1 MSTTI
6 REGDWLRFQTEDDP
20 GLIIEGTVI
29 NREGRPDW
37 LWIGEHSGHIVANAD
52 GRIAP
57 AITILAHRRGIDV
70 DKVARAIAEADGNSQ
85 PGCVYASLARAA
97 IEAMAS

>member
-6 REGDWLRFQTEDDP
+6 RLGDWLRFQTEDVTV
-20 GLIIEGTVI
+20 EGTVVTHDKHT
-29 NREGRPDW
+29 PPHW
-37 LWIGEHSGHIVANAD
+37 LWVGNYIVADSEGQPVAVE
-52 GRIAP
+52 IHEHKP
-57 AITILAHRRGIDV
+57 ARPELDR
-70 DKVARAIAEADGNSQ
+70 VARAIAEADGNSQ